1 MASIRPI
8 PTVVLVFACLSSASC
23 AQSEDVRHA
32 VEAGN
37 RAFVAA
43 FLRGDA
49 TAVANLYTEDAQV
62 MAPGSPVASGR
73 PAIAAFWQNSIDS
86 GIKDVTLATADIAS
100 ASDLAYETGTIRL
113 IANDGTVTEARYV
126 VIWRRVDG
134 QWMLHR
140 DIWNSSK
147 TGSDGTG
154 VQVHKHFFDAR
165 EEVLDDL
172 KKTGFWPTTY
182 VSEPGPPGDIHWHN
196 LEVHGYVLEGHTWF
210 LDADRDIRHD
220 VASGDKIVIPART
233 LHAEGE
239 ITENLVYIIALPEPG
254 PFDPFLEQLS
264 PEDLKE

>member
-8 PTVVLVFACLSSASC
+8 STVVLVLACLSC
-23 AQSEDVRHA
+23 APSVQSEDVRQA

-86 GIKDVTLATADIAS
+86 GINDVTLATADVES
-100 ASDLAYETGTIRL
+100 ASDLAFETGTLRL
-113 IANDGTVTEARYV
+113 VANDGTVTEARYV

-147 TGSDGTG
+147 
-154 VQVHKHFFDAR
+154 
-165 EEVLDDL
+165 
-172 KKTGFWPTTY
+172 
-182 VSEPGPPGDIHWHN
+182 
-196 LEVHGYVLEGHTWF
+196 
-210 LDADRDIRHD
+210 
-220 VASGDKIVIPART
+220 
-233 LHAEGE
+233 
-239 ITENLVYIIALPEPG
+239 
-254 PFDPFLEQLS
+254 
-264 PEDLKE
+264 